1 MPLPYDSEVDS
12 EMGNIL
18 TIDELAR
25 LKREGQ
31 TLVHCHGVF
40 DLLHPGHLRHL
51 QAAKR
56 EGDILVVTITPDQYV
71 NRGPNRPV
79 FSEQL
84 RAEQVA
90 TLECV
95 DYVAINKWPTAV
107 ETIKLLKPDVY
118 GWRQD
123 SLY

>member
-1 MPLPYDSEVDS
+1 
-12 EMGNIL
+12 MGNIL